1 MSHHTDPSSAASTTR
16 QARGK
21 IRLTGVV
28 LLVTHLVG
36 ILTVRVLGRTDILDL
51 TPLQLLSCFG
61 LLVWNHPDGPRDR
74 LWRFLAVAFLTGYWV
89 EVAGVATGRIFGSYA
104 YGEILGPK
112 LWETPLLIGVNWA
125 MLVYAGNCLANRW
138 LDGRGGWW
146 VRALAGAVFPVALD
160 LLLEPVAIAHGMWTW
175 ETGNPPLQNY
185 LGWFAVSL
193 ALSLLHQRWLPDCRN
208 PVAGWLL
215 LAQAAFFAALHP
227 GW

>member
-1 MSHHTDPSSAASTTR
+1 MSQLTEPPPASSLAWQS
-16 QARGK
+16 RGK
-21 IRLTGVV
+21 TRLTWLV

-36 ILTVRVLGRTDILDL
+36 IVTVRVLGRTDILDL

-61 LLVWNHPDGPRDR
+61 LLIWNHPEGPGRR
-74 LWRFLAVAFLTGYWV
+74 LWQFLAVAFLTGYWV
-89 EVAGVATGRIFGSYA
+89 EVAGVATGRIFGSYS
-104 YGEILGPK
+104 YGDILGPK
-112 LWETPLLIGVNWA
+112 ILETPLLIGVNWA

-138 LDGRGGWW
+138 TGRRSGLFF
-146 VRALAGAVFPVALD
+146 RAMAGAVFPVALD
-160 LLLEPVAIAHGMWTW
+160 ILLEPVAIAYGMWSW
-175 ETGNPPLQNY
+175 ESATPPLQNY

-193 ALSLLHQRWLPDCRN
+193 VLSVLHQRWLKDCRN